1 MWASFGSILP
11 TTQGHKVSIDR
22 EEANGLSETDARN
35 KMYKIVFDILIS
47 IQ

>member
-11 TTQGHKVSIDR
+11 TTHKVSIDR